1 METRY
6 REHLER
12 LASAGQEH
20 LPRFWDELD
29 DAQRALLLDDLDQVD
44 LERCTPLID
53 SLVRRGGKTGR
64 NAGPTG
70 GKTGGNTGFTP
81 SPETPGTYEPVDALP
96 ATPTGE
102 RVEAYAAARRR
113 GVETIRAGRV
123 AAFMVAGGQG
133 TRLGYDGPKGAFRI
147 SPLRD
152 APLFQLFAE
161 QLLGVERRYG
171 TRPAWYIMTSP
182 QNHAATVEF
191 FEANNH
197 FGLSRGDVVF
207 FRQGQM
213 PAFDREGRILLAE
226 RHRVALSPDGHGG
239 SLYALRASGALEEMR
254 RRGVDTIS
262 YFQVDNPLVHAID
275 PLFIGLH
282 ETSGSEFSS
291 KAVTKAD
298 DLERVGNFVKADGKP
313 CVIEYSDLPE
323 ATARARNSDGSRRF
337 DAGSI
342 AIHVFNRELVER
354 LTAPGSEVRL
364 PWHRA
369 EKKAPTVD
377 ESGRPVTPSEPN
389 AVKVEM
395 FVFDAIPLARDPMVL
410 YTPREEEFSPVK
422 NAEGVDSVATAKR
435 DMVRR
440 AARWLEAC
448 GVDVPR
454 DEHGEPA
461 AMVEISPAYALDVED
476 LRGRVAGSAV
486 RVERGGRLLLD
497 EAGG

>member
-1 METRY
+1 MGTAHARY
-6 REHLER
+6 LEHRRRLE
-12 LASAGQEH
+12 AAGQGH
-20 LPRFWDELD
+20 LLRFWNDLSE
-29 DAQRALLLDDLDQVD
+29 DARALLLDDLDQVD
-44 LERCTPLID
+44 LERCRPLIET
-53 SLVRRGGKTGR
+53 LIRQK
-64 NAGPTG
+64 PTH
-70 GKTGGNTGFTP
+70 
-81 SPETPGTYEPVDALP
+81 ETPDAIEPVNALP
-96 ATPTGE
+96 ATPDEE
-102 RVEAYAAARRR
+102 REATYADARKR
-113 GVETIRAGRV
+113 GAQAIRSGRV

-147 SPLRD
+147 SPIRE

-171 TRPAWYIMTSP
+171 ARPAWYIMTSP
-182 QNHAATVEF
+182 QNHTPTVEF
-191 FEANNH
+191 FEQNSY
-197 FGLSRGDVVF
+197 FGLSRRDVVF
-207 FRQGQM
+207 FQQGQM

-239 SLYALRASGALEEMR
+239 SLTALRASGALEDMR
-254 RRGVDTIS
+254 RRGVGIIS

-282 ETSGSEFSS
+282 ETTGSEFSS

-298 DLERVGNFVKADGKP
+298 DLERVGNFVKADGKL

-323 ATARARNSDGSRRF
+323 ELAHARNPDGSRRF
-337 DAGSI
+337 NAGSI
-342 AIHVFNRELVER
+342 AIHAFNREFVER

-369 EKKAPTVD
+369 EKKVPTVD
-377 ESGRPVTPSEPN
+377 EAGRPVSPSAPN
-389 AVKVEM
+389 GVKVEM
-395 FVFDAIPLARDPMVL
+395 FVFDAIPLAKDPMVL

-448 GVDVPR
+448 GVEIPR
-454 DEHGEPA
+454 DERNEPA
-461 AMVEISPAYALDVED
+461 ATVEISPAYALDVED
-476 LRGRVAGSAV
+476 LRGRIGKAV
-486 RVERGGRLLLD
+486 RVERGGKLLLD
-497 EAGG
+497 ETRK